1 MTRTTF
7 SAYRLEKLSAYVSVQ
22 PGYAF
27 ASEKFTDDPSD
38 CPLVK
43 GENVQQGYVDWGA
56 AKYWPQSEIDDFAAY
71 ELRAGDVVVAMDRPW
86 VQAGLKWAYIRK
98 DDPRALLV
106 QRVARLTA
114 RDGLDQTY
122 LRCLISSAYFA
133 AYVQPIVTGVNVP
146 HISGKQIGDFLIP
159 VPDLPVQR
167 NIAAILS
174 AYDDLIANNQRRIA
188 LLEGLAEEIYREWFV
203 RMRFPGYAS
212 AKWEH
217 GLPAGWRPG
226 SATEVVNVLGGGTPR
241 TEIPA
246 YWDGDIPFFSPKDSH
261 VGAICTETE
270 QTITEA
276 GLESCASQ
284 LFEANT
290 IFITARGTV
299 GNIVLAGKPMAM
311 NQSCYALVPKNGAHL
326 YFVFVGL
333 RCAVSVIKGVSN
345 SGVFDNIVMDTF
357 KIIPM
362 IDPGTELAA
371 KFSNLVKPM
380 FEQSLALRQTNKAL
394 RTQRDAL
401 LPRLIS
407 GKLKVD
413 HLDIRLP
420 PSMRAEA
427 ETVA

>member
-7 SAYRLEKLSAYVSVQ
+7 SAYRLERLSAYVRVQ

-86 VQAGLKWAYIRK
+86 VQAGLKWAYIRQ

-114 RDGLDQTY
+114 KDGLDQTY

-159 VPDLPVQR
+159 VPELAVQR
-167 NIAAILS
+167 KIAAILS
-174 AYDDLIANNQRRIA
+174 AYDDLITNSQRRIV
-188 LLEGLAEEIYREWFV
+188 LLEGMAEEIYREWFV
-203 RMRFPGYAS
+203 RMRFPGWKIAKFRQGIPERWTVMPLEALFRTAS
-212 AKWEH
+212 
-217 GLPAGWRPG
+217 
-226 SATEVVNVLGGGTPR
+226 GGTPSR
-241 TEIPA
+241 TESQNFG
-246 YWDGDIPFFSPKDSH
+246 GDVAWVKTGELKSMFVNS
-261 VGAICTETE
+261 TEERISTR
-270 QTITEA
+270 
-276 GLESCASQ
+276 GLESSAAKV
-284 LFEANT
+284 LPKNT
-290 IFITARGTV
+290 V
-299 GNIVLAGKPMAM
+299 VMAM
-311 NQSCYALVPKNGAHL
+311 YCAMPDVAILGIEAATNQACCALLPKREALGHQWTYFFARSALGHLVNFAHGAAQQNLSQEIIRRFRIL
-326 YFVFVGL
+326 Y
-333 RCAVSVIKGVSN
+333 
-345 SGVFDNIVMDTF
+345 
-357 KIIPM
+357 
-362 IDPGTELAA
+362 PGDEL
-371 KFSNLVKPM
+371 V
-380 FEQSLALRQTNKAL
+380 EQYCDRTKAL
-394 RTQRDAL
+394 FAQIQLLSDSIGGLVQARDAL

-427 ETVA
+427 EAVA

>member
-98 DDPRALLV
+98 DDPRSLLV

-188 LLEGLAEEIYREWFV
+188 LLEGMAEEIYREWFV
-203 RMRFPGYAS
+203 RMRFPGYAG
-212 AKWEH
+212 ARYVA
-217 GLPAGWRPG
+217 GLPEGWTQRRLSEVADINARSVNRQSEPEFIRYIDISAVGTNQLEMPEEIPFADAPGRARRVVRSGDILWSSVRPG
-226 SATEVVNVLGGGTPR
+226 NKAYCVVVR
-241 TEIPA
+241 
-246 YWDGDIPFFSPKDSH
+246 
-261 VGAICTETE
+261 
-270 QTITEA
+270 
-276 GLESCASQ
+276 
-284 LFEANT
+284 
-290 IFITARGTV
+290 
-299 GNIVLAGKPMAM
+299 AM
-311 NQSCYALVPKNGAHL
+311 K
-326 YFVFVGL
+326 
-333 RCAVSVIKGVSN
+333 
-345 SGVFDNIVMDTF
+345 
-357 KIIPM
+357 
-362 IDPGTELAA
+362 
-371 KFSNLVKPM
+371 NLVASTGFAVISPRLDTPYTYLHLATTTQNFVDQMVAVAKGSAYPAAA
-380 FEQSLALRQTNKAL
+380 FDDFGRALIIWPTESLLARFHAVCEPIYEQLDRLRSVNRQLAS
-394 RTQRDAL
+394 QRDAL

-420 PSMRAEA
+420 PGMWAEA
-427 ETVA
+427 EAVA